1 MLHDSD
7 TRSFIAA
14 GGHLQSLV
22 TDPLSLSFM
31 LELEYAFGPEPLML
45 AAYLQVIERLGL
57 FQYCDYSRNSF
68 WTGAI
73 TIVACSD
80 TGDVMEIEP

>member
-1 MLHDSD
+1 
-7 TRSFIAA
+7 
-14 GGHLQSLV
+14 
-22 TDPLSLSFM
+22 
-31 LELEYAFGPEPLML
+31 ML